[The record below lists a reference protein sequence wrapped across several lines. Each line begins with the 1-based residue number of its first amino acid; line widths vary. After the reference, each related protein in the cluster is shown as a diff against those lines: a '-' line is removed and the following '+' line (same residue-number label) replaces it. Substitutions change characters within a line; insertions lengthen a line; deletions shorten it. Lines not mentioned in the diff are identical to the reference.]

1 MFLRRAN
8 YFWRTAKL
16 SADRRRWP
24 WLLCLAQLLTTSDSF
39 GQAAAP
45 EPSHPVFDLYANR
58 TLAHIEA
65 RGGLL
70 LLGGSAGFARYVHFG
85 RPTPSWRLRA
95 EVDGKRVTLP
105 ATAAKLQVPLHSGQ
119 AANQVV
125 YLSLKSPTKSSLKI
139 SVSGKSS
146 VAVPLSEG
154 WQLVTVPLPADSLRA
169 GENTLSLTFAQ
180 SGTFALAGGASHKA
194 AAAVEWVQVGGHA
207 PAAGASV
214 PKISDG
220 SRLLIP
226 GGGALHYY
234 AFIPKGGALSLKGE
248 AGACSLKVTVD
259 GPQPDKR
266 GQAQPVSLDGSP
278 VSLGGQAGEIRRI
291 GLRAEGSCDR
301 IALDRAQLLTAGSAP
316 QPRKVDK
323 PRNVVFWLADDTRA
337 DKFRLWNK
345 HSRVETPVL
354 DEFSKKATRF
364 AVTYSQG
371 NESRVSHA
379 SLFTGLYPATHKFI
393 SDKAVLPDSLT
404 IIPEVMKQAGLYTIA
419 HIANGYITKRW
430 GFGDGW
436 DLLRNHIHEGG
447 GLKSAELVGDAKQ
460 FLEKGP
466 GKSKPFFLYLGTIDA
481 HVSWRAY
488 EPWISKYDPT
498 PYNGPFVKGCMDP
511 QLDKI
516 VAGQLTVTARDR
528 QRVLALYECDISY
541 NDHHFGKLLEL
552 LKQTG
557 HENDTMIIYTSDHGE
572 EFWDHGRI
580 GHGQSLRQELIHI
593 PLWIYYPPLFP
604 GGKVVEEGAEL
615 VDLLPTMAEA
625 FGQPIPKD
633 VQGESL
639 IRLAQGIGQ
648 GYPRPAI
655 ASQYELAHVMRLGR
669 YKLWVGGSGQVKLYD
684 GQDDPGEQ
692 RELTQT
698 EPLALRFVTD
708 AMGIWMAYQG
718 QWKKSRWGV
727 ASNHLPELA
736 TDLEK

>member
-1 MFLRRAN
+1 MKVLNRCWLWSLGAGLTPFLFA
-8 YFWRTAKL
+8 
-16 SADRRRWP
+16 SA
-24 WLLCLAQLLTTSDSF
+24 SF
-39 GQAAAP
+39 GQAAVP
-45 EPSHPVFDLYANR
+45 VVPTGHSVFDLHANR
-58 TLAHIEA
+58 TLAHIEQ
-65 RGGLL
+65 RGGLVL
-70 LLGGSAGFARYVHFG
+70 IGGSAGFARYAHFG
-85 RPTPSWRLRA
+85 RPTPSWKLRS
-95 EVDGKRVTLP
+95 EVDGKKVALP
-105 ATAAKLQVPLHSGQ
+105 TTAARLQVPLHPGQ
-119 AANQVV
+119 TQNQTVF
-125 YLSLKSPTKSSLKI
+125 LSLKSPSKSSLKI
-139 SVSGKSS
+139 SVGGKSS
-146 VAVPLSEG
+146 AAVPLNEG
-154 WQLVTVPLPADSLRA
+154 WQLVTVPLPADSLHA

-180 SGTFALAGGASHKA
+180 SGTFALGGGSGSHKA
-194 AAAVEWVQVGGHA
+194 AAAVEWIQVGGSTPPANA
-207 PAAGASV
+207 PL
-214 PKISDG
+214 PKLSDG

-226 GGGALHYY
+226 SGGALHYY
-234 AFIPKGGALSLKGE
+234 AFVPKGGALALKGDG
-248 AGACSLKVTVD
+248 GACSLKVTVD
-259 GPQPDKR
+259 GPQPGQR
-266 GQAQPVSLDGSP
+266 GASQTASLDGVP
-278 VSLGGQAGEIRRI
+278 LSLTSHAGEIRRI
-291 GLRAEGSCDR
+291 GLRAEGSCDKL
-301 IALDRAQLLTAGSAP
+301 ALDKAQLLAGGAAP
-316 QPRKVDK
+316 PPLKIEK
-323 PRNVVFWLADDTRA
+323 PRNVVFWLSDDTRA
-337 DKFRLWNK
+337 DKFKLWNK
-345 HSRVETPVL
+345 SSRVDTPVL
-354 DEFSKKATRF
+354 DEFSKRATRF

-393 SDKAVLPDSLT
+393 SDKAVLPDSFT

-436 DLLRNHIHEGG
+436 DVLKNHIHEGG

-481 HVSWRAY
+481 HVSWRTY

-498 PYNGPFVKGCMDP
+498 PYNGPFMKGCMDP

-615 VDLLPTMAEA
+615 VDILPTMAEA

-639 IRLAQGIGQ
+639 ISVAQGLGQ

-655 ASQYELAHVMRLGR
+655 ASQYELAHVMRLSR
-669 YKLWVGGSGQVKLYD
+669 YKLWVGGSGQVKLYN

-692 RELTQT
+692 HELNQT

-708 AMGIWMAYQG
+708 AMGMWMAYQG

-727 ASNHLPELA
+727 ASNHRPELA
-736 TDLEK
+736 ADLDK

>member
-1 MFLRRAN
+1 MSFPKKRRA
-8 YFWRTAKL
+8 L
-16 SADRRRWP
+16 
-24 WLLCLAQLLTTSDSF
+24 
-39 GQAAAP
+39 
-45 EPSHPVFDLYANR
+45 PS
-58 TLAHIEA
+58 
-65 RGGLL
+65 
-70 LLGGSAGFARYVHFG
+70 
-85 RPTPSWRLRA
+85 
-95 EVDGKRVTLP
+95 
-105 ATAAKLQVPLHSGQ
+105 
-119 AANQVV
+119 
-125 YLSLKSPTKSSLKI
+125 
-139 SVSGKSS
+139 
-146 VAVPLSEG
+146 
-154 WQLVTVPLPADSLRA
+154 
-169 GENTLSLTFAQ
+169 
-180 SGTFALAGGASHKA
+180 
-194 AAAVEWVQVGGHA
+194 
-207 PAAGASV
+207 
-214 PKISDG
+214 
-220 SRLLIP
+220 
-226 GGGALHYY
+226 
-234 AFIPKGGALSLKGE
+234 
-248 AGACSLKVTVD
+248 
-259 GPQPDKR
+259 
-266 GQAQPVSLDGSP
+266 
-278 VSLGGQAGEIRRI
+278 
-291 GLRAEGSCDR
+291 
-301 IALDRAQLLTAGSAP
+301 
-316 QPRKVDK
+316 
-323 PRNVVFWLADDTRA
+323 
-337 DKFRLWNK
+337 
-345 HSRVETPVL
+345 
-354 DEFSKKATRF
+354 
-364 AVTYSQG
+364 TYSQG

-736 TDLEK
+736 SRPRKVSARKPPSAAATRSPLRGPAGVGAASALRSPKLSRGEERLVVMIAPFHSTTSRTSLSALPHPAAPFPAHPDATAASTPTSAPAAHPRLFRPKPSACHCPAARREA